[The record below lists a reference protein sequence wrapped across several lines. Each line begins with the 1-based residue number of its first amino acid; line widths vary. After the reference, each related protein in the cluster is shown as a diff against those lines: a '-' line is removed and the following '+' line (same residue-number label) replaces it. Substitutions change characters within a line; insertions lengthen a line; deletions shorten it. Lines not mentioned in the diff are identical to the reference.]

1 VQTRVLEFG
10 PMHTGLK
17 ELLQVQTLD
26 LKLAEL
32 AGEIARFPRRI
43 AEVDA
48 QVEAAREVLAKT
60 REAQTAS
67 LKDRKKLELDVESWK
82 EKVRKYKDQTAQVKT
97 NEAYRALLHE
107 IEGAEA
113 EIRKAEDTV
122 LEHMVASE
130 EHDRQVK
137 AGEKALAEAEAAAKA
152 AKSAMEAE
160 RAALTGQ
167 QTALRTER
175 EQDAAAVPQELYE
188 RYRVYAPR
196 HHGVAVATLDG
207 EACSGCR
214 VHLRPHIVQR
224 LKRPENDE
232 IVECESCGRM
242 LYFAEAQAPA
252 AASEPAAEAAASA
265 PRQEPTGE

>member
-1 VQTRVLEFG
+1 
-10 PMHTGLK
+10 MHTGLK

-26 LKLAEL
+26 LELAKLAREM
-32 AGEIARFPRRI
+32 AQFPRRI
-43 AEVDA
+43 AEADA
-48 QVEAAREVLAKT
+48 QVEAARGVLAKT

-67 LKDRKKLELDVESWK
+67 LKDRKKLELDVEVWK
-82 EKVRKYKDQTAQVKT
+82 EKVRKYKDQTSQVKT

-137 AGEKALAEAEAAAKA
+137 AGEKALAEAEAAAKT
-152 AKSAMEAE
+152 AKQQIEAE
-160 RAALTGQ
+160 RAVTAGQ
-167 QTALRTER
+167 QTALRAER
-175 EQDAAAVPQELYE
+175 DAAAAAVPAALYE

-196 HHGVAVATLDG
+196 HHGVAVATVDG

-214 VHLRPHIVQR
+214 VHLRPYVVQR
-224 LKRPENDE
+224 LRRPEYSE
-232 IVECESCGRM
+232 LEECESCGRM
-242 LYFAEAQAPA
+242 LYFEEPAGA
-252 AASEPAAEAAASA
+252 AAAAGTAAPVEQSA
-265 PRQEPTGE
+265 GPQDAAQE

>member
-1 VQTRVLEFG
+1 M
-10 PMHTGLK
+10 PTGLK

-26 LKLAEL
+26 LRLAEL

-48 QVEAAREVLAKT
+48 QVEAARAVLATT
-60 REAQTAS
+60 RAAQTAS

-113 EIRKAEDTV
+113 QIRKAEDTV
-122 LEHMVASE
+122 LEHMVAGE

-137 AGEKALAEAEAAAKA
+137 AGEKALAETEAAAKTSKRA
-152 AKSAMEAE
+152 IEAE
-160 RAALTGQ
+160 RTNLTGQ
-167 QTALRTER
+167 QAALRAER
-175 EQDAAAVPQELYE
+175 EQAAAAVPPALYE

-207 EACSGCR
+207 ETCSGCR

-224 LKRPENDE
+224 LRRPENDE

-242 LYFAEAQAPA
+242 LFFADLPA
-252 AASEPAAEAAASA
+252 AAPATAPSADPETSGAGAAAA
-265 PRQEPTGE
+265 QDRAHE

>member
-1 VQTRVLEFG
+1 
-10 PMHTGLK
+10 MHKGLK

-48 QVEAAREVLAKT
+48 QVEAARAVLATT
-60 REAQTAS
+60 REAQSTS
-67 LKDRKKLELDVESWK
+67 LKERKKLELDVESWK

-113 EIRKAEDTV
+113 QIRNAEDTV

-152 AKSAMEAE
+152 AKQAIEGE
-160 RAALTGQ
+160 RASLTSQ
-167 QTALRTER
+167 QSALRAER
-175 EQDAAAVPQELYE
+175 EQATAAVPPALYE

-224 LKRPENDE
+224 LRRAENDE
-232 IVECESCGRM
+232 IMVCESCGRM
-242 LYFAEAQAPA
+242 LFFVDAPAAPA
-252 AASEPAAEAAASA
+252 AAQATDPEPSGAGTTTASDQA
-265 PRQEPTGE
+265 HE

>member
-1 VQTRVLEFG
+1 
-10 PMHTGLK
+10 MNTGLK
-17 ELLQVQTLD
+17 ELLEVQTLD

-48 QVEAAREVLAKT
+48 QVEAARGVLVKT

-67 LKDRKKLELDVESWK
+67 VKDRKKLELDVESWK

-97 NEAYRALLHE
+97 NEAYRALMHE

-137 AGEKALAEAEAAAKA
+137 AGEKALAEAEAAGKAEKA
-152 AKSAMEAE
+152 AIEAE
-160 RAALTGQ
+160 RAALSGQ
-167 QTALRTER
+167 QTALRAER
-175 EQDAAAVPQELYE
+175 EQAAAAVPQALYE
-188 RYRVYAPR
+188 RYRIYAPR

-214 VHLRPHIVQR
+214 VHLRPHVVQR
-224 LKRPENDE
+224 LRRPENDE

-242 LYFAEAQAPA
+242 LIYLEAPAPAPA
-252 AASEPAAEAAASA
+252 ATPAAEVASSGTN
-265 PRQEPTGE
+265 QDSSGE

>member
-1 VQTRVLEFG
+1 
-10 PMHTGLK
+10 MHTGLK
-17 ELLQVQTLD
+17 ELLHVQTLD

-32 AGEIARFPRRI
+32 AAQLARFPRRI

-48 QVEAAREVLAKT
+48 QVEAARGVLVKT

-67 LKDRKKLELDVESWK
+67 LKDRKKLELDVEVWK
-82 EKVRKYKDQTAQVKT
+82 DKIRKYKDQSGQVKT

-137 AGEKALAEAEAAAKA
+137 AGEKALAETEAAVKA
-152 AKSAMEAE
+152 AKQQIEAE
-160 RAALTGQ
+160 RAATADQ
-167 QTALRTER
+167 QAALRAER
-175 EQDAAAVPQELYE
+175 DTAASAVPEKLYE

-196 HHGVAVATLDG
+196 HHGVAVATVDG
-207 EACSGCR
+207 EACSCCR
-214 VHLRPHIVQR
+214 VHLGPYVVQR
-224 LKRPENDE
+224 LRRPEYSE
-232 IVECESCGRM
+232 LEECESCGRM
-242 LYFAEAQAPA
+242 LYFEEPPA
-252 AASEPAAEAAASA
+252 AAAAGTAAPVEQSAAPREPA
-265 PRQEPTGE
+265 QE

>member
-1 VQTRVLEFG
+1 
-10 PMHTGLK
+10 MHTGLK
-17 ELLQVQTLD
+17 ELLRVQTID

-48 QVEAAREVLAKT
+48 QVEAARGVLVKT
-60 REAQTAS
+60 REAQSAS

-97 NEAYRALLHE
+97 NEAYRALMHE
-107 IEGAEA
+107 IEAAEN

-137 AGEKALAEAEAAAKA
+137 AGEKTLAEADAAAKV
-152 AKSAMEAE
+152 AKQAIEAE
-160 RAALTGQ
+160 RAKLAEQ
-167 QTALRTER
+167 QTALRAER
-175 EQDAAAVPQELYE
+175 DRDATAVPPELLE
-188 RYRVYAPR
+188 RYRIYAPR
-196 HHGVAVATLDG
+196 HHGIAVAELDG
-207 EACSGCR
+207 ETCSGCR

-224 LKRPENDE
+224 LKRAETEE

-242 LYFAEAQAPA
+242 LYFDAPPAGAPA
-252 AASEPAAEAAASA
+252 APVAENAAVPDPA
-265 PRQEPTGE
+265 QE

>member
-1 VQTRVLEFG
+1 MLEFV

-32 AGEIARFPRRI
+32 AGEIARFPRRL

-48 QVEAAREVLAKT
+48 QVEAARGVLAKT

-67 LKDRKKLELDVESWK
+67 VKDRKKLELDVESWK

-97 NEAYRALLHE
+97 NEAYRALMHE

-137 AGEKALAEAEAAAKA
+137 AGEKALAEAEAAAKG
-152 AKSAMEAE
+152 AKAGLETE
-160 RAALTGQ
+160 RATLTHQ
-167 QTALRTER
+167 QAELRSER
-175 EQDAAAVPQELYE
+175 DQAAAAIPQELYE
-188 RYRVYAPR
+188 RYRIYAPR

-224 LKRPENDE
+224 LRRPENDE

-242 LYFAEAQAPA
+242 LYFAEAPA
-252 AASEPAAEAAASA
+252 PAAEAAASA
-265 PRQEPTGE
+265 PRQDPSSE

>member
-1 VQTRVLEFG
+1 
-10 PMHTGLK
+10 MHTGLK
-17 ELLQVQTLD
+17 ELLQIQTLD

-43 AEVDA
+43 AEVEA
-48 QVEAAREVLAKT
+48 QVEAARGVLSKT

-82 EKVRKYKDQTAQVKT
+82 EKVHKYKDQTAQVKT

-107 IEGAEA
+107 IDGAEA
-113 EIRKAEDTV
+113 EIRKAEDTL
-122 LEHMVASE
+122 LEHMVAGE

-152 AKSAMEAE
+152 AKAAIEAE
-160 RAALTGQ
+160 RATLTGQ
-167 QTALRTER
+167 QTALRAER
-175 EQDAAAVPQELYE
+175 DEAVAAVPQELYD
-188 RYRVYAPR
+188 RYRIYAPR

-207 EACSGCR
+207 ETCSGCR

-224 LKRPENDE
+224 LRRPENDE
-232 IVECESCGRM
+232 IVQCESCGRM
-242 LYFAEAQAPA
+242 LYFAETTATA
-252 AASEPAAEAAASA
+252 AAPSAEATAGAPGQDAS
-265 PRQEPTGE
+265 GE

>member
-1 VQTRVLEFG
+1 
-10 PMHTGLK
+10 MHTGLK

-48 QVEAAREVLAKT
+48 QVDAARGVLAKT
-60 REAQTAS
+60 REAQSAS

-82 EKVRKYKDQTAQVKT
+82 DKVRKYKDQTAQVKT

-113 EIRKAEDTV
+113 EIRRAEDTV
-122 LEHMVASE
+122 LEHMVAGE

-137 AGEKALAEAEAAAKA
+137 AGEKALAETETAAKA
-152 AKSAMEAE
+152 AKAAIEAE
-160 RAALTGQ
+160 KAALTAQ
-167 QTALRTER
+167 QAALRAER
-175 EQDAAAVPQELYE
+175 EQAAAAVPPELYD
-188 RYRVYAPR
+188 RYRVFAPR

-207 EACSGCR
+207 ETCSGCR

-224 LKRPENDE
+224 LMRPENNE

-242 LYFAEAQAPA
+242 LYFAEATAPAPA
-252 AASEPAAEAAASA
+252 AAPDAEAGAGA
-265 PRQEPTGE
+265 PRQEPSGE

>member
-1 VQTRVLEFG
+1 
-10 PMHTGLK
+10 MHTGLK
-17 ELLQVQTLD
+17 ELLQIQTLD

-43 AEVDA
+43 AEVEA
-48 QVEAAREVLAKT
+48 QVEGARAVLSKT

-107 IEGAEA
+107 INGAEA
-113 EIRKAEDTV
+113 EIRKAEDTL
-122 LEHMVASE
+122 LEHMVAGE

-152 AKSAMEAE
+152 AKAAIEAE
-160 RAALTGQ
+160 RATLTGQ
-167 QTALRTER
+167 QTALRAER
-175 EQDAAAVPQELYE
+175 DEAVAAVPQELYD
-188 RYRVYAPR
+188 RYRIYAPR
-196 HHGVAVATLDG
+196 HNGVAVATLDG
-207 EACSGCR
+207 ETCSGCR

-224 LKRPENDE
+224 LRRPENDE
-232 IVECESCGRM
+232 IVQCESCGRM
-242 LYFAEAQAPA
+242 LYFAESPATA
-252 AASEPAAEAAASA
+252 AAPSAEATAGAPGQDAS
-265 PRQEPTGE
+265 GE

>member
-1 VQTRVLEFG
+1 
-10 PMHTGLK
+10 MHTGLK
-17 ELLQVQTLD
+17 ELLHVQMLD

-48 QVEAAREVLAKT
+48 QVEAARGVLVKT
-60 REAQTAS
+60 REAQSAS
-67 LKDRKKLELDVESWK
+67 VKDRKRLELDVESWK
-82 EKVRKYKDQTAQVKT
+82 DKVRKYKDQTAQVKT

-130 EHDRQVK
+130 EHDREVK
-137 AGEKALAEAEAAAKA
+137 KGEKALAETEAATKSAKA
-152 AKSAMEAE
+152 AIEAE
-160 RAALTGQ
+160 RATLTTR
-167 QTALRTER
+167 QTALRAER
-175 EQDAAAVPQELYE
+175 EKAAAAVPQALLE
-188 RYRVYAPR
+188 RYRIYAPR

-224 LKRPENDE
+224 LMRPENDE

-242 LYFAEAQAPA
+242 LYYEAPPAPA
-252 AASEPAAEAAASA
+252 SPAPQGAEVAAAAVPKQDPS
-265 PRQEPTGE
+265 GE

>member
-1 VQTRVLEFG
+1 
-10 PMHTGLK
+10 MHTGLK

-32 AGEIARFPRRI
+32 AGQLARFPRRI

-48 QVEAAREVLAKT
+48 QVEAARGVLTKT

-67 LKDRKKLELDVESWK
+67 LKDRKKLELDVEVWK
-82 EKVRKYKDQTAQVKT
+82 EKVRKYKDQSGQVKT
-97 NEAYRALLHE
+97 NEAYRALVHE

-137 AGEKALAEAEAAAKA
+137 AGEKALAETEATTKA
-152 AKSAMEAE
+152 AKQQIEAE
-160 RAALTGQ
+160 RAATTDQ
-167 QTALRTER
+167 QTALRAER
-175 EQDAAAVPQELYE
+175 EAAAAAVPEKLYE

-196 HHGVAVATLDG
+196 HHGVAVATVDG

-214 VHLRPHIVQR
+214 VHLRPYVVQR
-224 LKRPENDE
+224 ISRPDYSELE
-232 IVECESCGRM
+232 ECESCGRM
-242 LYFAEAQAPA
+242 LYFEEPPAAPA
-252 AASEPAAEAAASA
+252 AAGTAASVAQSAGPQEPA
-265 PRQEPTGE
+265 QE

>member
-1 VQTRVLEFG
+1 
-10 PMHTGLK
+10 MHTGLK

-32 AGEIARFPRRI
+32 AAQLARFPRRI

-48 QVEAAREVLAKT
+48 QVEAARGVLAKT

-82 EKVRKYKDQTAQVKT
+82 EKIRKYKDQTGQVKT

-107 IEGAEA
+107 IEGAETQ
-113 EIRKAEDTV
+113 IRKAEDTV

-137 AGEKALAEAEAAAKA
+137 AGEKALAEAETSAKA
-152 AKSAMEAE
+152 AKQQIEAE
-160 RAALTGQ
+160 RAATADQ
-167 QTALRTER
+167 QAALRAER
-175 EQDAAAVPQELYE
+175 DAAAAAVPEILYE

-196 HHGVAVATLDG
+196 HHGVAVATVDG

-214 VHLRPHIVQR
+214 VHLRPYVVQR
-224 LKRPENDE
+224 LRRPEYSE
-232 IVECESCGRM
+232 LEECESCGRM
-242 LYFAEAQAPA
+242 LYFEEPPAAPA
-252 AASEPAAEAAASA
+252 AAGTEAAVAQGAA
-265 PRQEPTGE
+265 PPEPVQE

>member
-1 VQTRVLEFG
+1 
-10 PMHTGLK
+10 MHTGLK

-48 QVEAAREVLAKT
+48 QVEGARAVLVKT

-67 LKDRKKLELDVESWK
+67 VKDRKKLELDVESWK

-97 NEAYRALLHE
+97 NEAYRALVHE
-107 IEGAEA
+107 IEGAEN

-152 AKSAMEAE
+152 AKQAIEAE
-160 RAALTGQ
+160 RANLTGQ
-167 QTALRTER
+167 QTALRAER
-175 EQDAAAVPQELYE
+175 DRDAAAVPAPLVE
-188 RYRVYAPR
+188 RYRIYAPR
-196 HHGVAVATLDG
+196 HHGIAIAILDG

-214 VHLRPHIVQR
+214 VHLRPHVVQK
-224 LKRPENDE
+224 LKRAETDE

-242 LYFAEAQAPA
+242 LYFDSSAAPGPAPTAAVAENA
-252 AASEPAAEAAASA
+252 AAQGPATE
-265 PRQEPTGE
+265 